1 MILPYYIIIPL
12 LSAFLI
18 TLIAGKKDY
27 WAIILSFIAV
37 SALLILSVFS
47 FITMKDETVTYAMSN
62 WPAPIGIILVQD
74 ALTSFT
80 LVMVSI
86 ISLTSIIYSVQ
97 YIRHLSMDWKYY
109 AIFML
114 LVTGMNGVIVTGD
127 IFNLFVFLEISLFSA
142 FALVAYGGRAEE
154 FEAAF
159 KYTVMGSVSSV
170 MILMGVAILYSAT
183 SNLNMAKI
191 AEVLPSVDDKVKFW
205 VGGLF
210 IAGFGLKAAIIPFHT
225 WLPDAHSS
233 APAPISS
240 MLSGVLIKALGI
252 YAIIRIFFNVFDA
265 PQIFLNI
272 FLVLGTISII
282 IGVILAV
289 GQWDMKRLLAY
300 HSISQIGYILLGI
313 GIATPLGI
321 LGAVFHLFNHALF
334 KSLLFYNAGSVEM
347 ALGTRDLRKMGN
359 LMKILP
365 ITSQTSLIASL
376 SISGIPPFNGFFSKL
391 VIIIAALQAGLPWYA
406 VFAVIGSLLT
416 LASFMKVQRYGFKG
430 ETVVDSVTNKIGWRM
445 NTAMITLAV
454 LCVITSLLIVP
465 GIKEVTLDP
474 VVKVITNR
482 TQYIHLVLG
491 GM

>member
-47 FITMKDETVTYAMSN
+47 FVTMKDETVTYAMSN
-62 WPAPIGIILVQD
+62 WSAPIGIILVQD

-127 IFNLFVFLEISLFSA
+127 IFNMFVFLEISLFSA

-191 AEVLPSVDDKVKFW
+191 AEVLPAVDDKVKFW

-210 IAGFGLKAAIIPFHT
+210 VAGFGLKAAIIPFHT

-430 ETVVDSVTNKIGWRM
+430 ETVVDSVINKIGWRM

-474 VVKVITNR
+474 VVKVITDR